1 MWKLLYGC
9 GIHLFALGI
18 RIASIW
24 NKKARAAI
32 VGRRENG
39 LEALQEWRRQ
49 LPAKQKIYW
58 FHCASLG
65 EYEQGLPLVKL
76 LKERE
81 PNTLILLTFF
91 SPSGFKNYKPN
102 PAIAFVAYL
111 PFDTAENAVHLVE
124 IGPIEA
130 VFVVKYEFWFNWLN
144 ALREKQVKVYLVS
157 GLFHGQQPFFKWYG
171 GWMRKQLGSFEHFFV
186 QDDHSRLLLEN
197 MGYLN
202 VSVSGDTRFDRVL
215 QIAENPNRFD
225 LIEKFCKDHFTI
237 VAGST
242 WPEDELLLRDAMAL
256 QSWGNRV
263 KIILVPHEIGENHI
277 VQLEQQT
284 KGQRWTKVNALNVN
298 EKNVLIVDAI
308 GMLSSLYQYA
318 TIAYIGGGFGTG
330 IHNVLEA
337 AVFGRSTIF
346 GPNYLKYIEAVQLI
360 ELNGA
365 FSVSSVKELGGLIN
379 RFITEP
385 DFLHRCGKISEQ
397 FVVENSGVS
406 EQIYSFISGKC

>member
-1 MWKLLYGC
+1 MWKLLYTC

-18 RIASIW
+18 RIAGIW

-32 VGRRENG
+32 VGRREYG
-39 LEALQEWRRQ
+39 LEAIREWRKK
-49 LPAKQKIYW
+49 LPLEQKIYW

-65 EYEQGLPLVKL
+65 EYEQGLPLIQL

-91 SPSGFKNYKPN
+91 SPSGFQHYKPN
-102 PAIAFVAYL
+102 PDIAFVAYL
-111 PFDTAENAVHLVE
+111 PFDTFQNASKLAE
-124 IGPIEA
+124 IGSIEA

-144 ALREKQVKVYLVS
+144 ALKEKQVKVYLVS

-171 GWMRKQLGSFEHFFV
+171 DWMRRQLGSFEYFFV
-186 QDDHSRLLLEN
+186 QDDNSRKLLEK

-202 VSVSGDTRFDRVL
+202 ASVSGDTRFDRVR
-215 QIAENPNRFD
+215 QIASKPKQFD
-225 LIEKFCKDHFTI
+225 LIEKFCKDQFTI

-242 WPEDELLLRDAMAL
+242 WPEDEVFLKAAMAL
-256 QSWGNRV
+256 KSWGDKV
-263 KIILVPHEIGENHI
+263 KLIFVPHEIGEKHI
-277 VQLEQQT
+277 ADLEQQT
-284 KGQRWTKVNALNVN
+284 KGQLWTKVNELNLVD
-298 EKNVLIVDAI
+298 KKVLIVDAM

-318 TIAYIGGGFGTG
+318 TVAYIGGGFGTG

-337 AVFGRSTIF
+337 AVFGKPTIF
-346 GPNYLKYIEAVQLI
+346 GPNYVKYIEAVQL
-360 ELNGA
+360 
-365 FSVSSVKELGGLIN
+365 VELGGASIIQSAKDLEVLIA
-379 RFITEP
+379 RFIAEP
-385 DFLHRCGKISEQ
+385 DFLQRSGKISEQ

>member
-1 MWKLLYGC
+1 
-9 GIHLFALGI
+9 
-18 RIASIW
+18 
-24 NKKARAAI
+24 
-32 VGRRENG
+32 
-39 LEALQEWRRQ
+39 
-49 LPAKQKIYW
+49 
-58 FHCASLG
+58 
-65 EYEQGLPLVKL
+65 
-76 LKERE
+76 
-81 PNTLILLTFF
+81 
-91 SPSGFKNYKPN
+91 
-102 PAIAFVAYL
+102 
-111 PFDTAENAVHLVE
+111 
-124 IGPIEA
+124 
-130 VFVVKYEFWFNWLN
+130 
-144 ALREKQVKVYLVS
+144 
-157 GLFHGQQPFFKWYG
+157 
-171 GWMRKQLGSFEHFFV
+171 MRKQLGSFEHFFV
-186 QDDHSRLLLEN
+186 QDEHSRLLLEN

-215 QIAENPNRFD
+215 QIAANPNRFD

>member
-1 MWKLLYGC
+1 MWKLLYSC

-39 LEALQEWRRQ
+39 LEALQQWRRQ
-49 LPAKQKIYW
+49 LPAEQKIYW

-65 EYEQGLPLVKL
+65 EYEQGLPLIQL

-81 PNTLILLTFF
+81 PGKLILLTFF
-91 SPSGFKNYKPN
+91 SPSGFQNYKPN
-102 PAIAFVAYL
+102 PAISYIAYL
-111 PFDTAENAVHLVE
+111 PFDTAKNAVQLAE

-144 ALREKQVKVYLVS
+144 ALKEKQVKVYLVS

-171 GWMRKQLGSFEHFFV
+171 GWMRRQLGSFEYFFL
-186 QDDHSRLLLEN
+186 QDDRSRRLLEK

-202 VSVSGDTRFDRVL
+202 ASVSGDTRFDRVR
-215 QIAENPNRFD
+215 QIAANPKRFD
-225 LIEKFCKDHFTI
+225 LIEKFCKDQFTI

-242 WPEDELLLRDAMAL
+242 WPEDEVFLTAAMAL
-256 QSWGNRV
+256 KNWGDKV
-263 KIILVPHEIGENHI
+263 KVILVPHEIGEKHI
-277 VQLEQQT
+277 EDLEQQT

-298 EKNVLIVDAI
+298 EKNIMIVDAM

-318 TIAYIGGGFGTG
+318 TVAYIGGGFGTG

-337 AVFGRSTIF
+337 AVFGKPTIF
-346 GPNYLKYIEAVQLI
+346 GPNYVKYIEAVRLVELKGASIIQSAKDLEVLI
-360 ELNGA
+360 A
-365 FSVSSVKELGGLIN
+365 
-379 RFITEP
+379 RFIAEP
-385 DFLHRCGKISEQ
+385 DFLQRSGKISEQ

-406 EQIYSFISGKC
+406 EQIYSSISGKC